1 MRVPVKSP
9 REEADEF
16 FNDNVSN
23 RNSLLACQKV
33 DDQVA
38 KTIEKYSSKIHDY
51 EISSFMPWFMPH
63 GFGIVASLFVL
74 PVSWLIY
81 YNKKEQHDSFTA
93 FFVLIFVS
101 FIISVANLYAQSPT
115 DLSRAKDAA
124 LKIYGFMQNLKIGA
138 KGENA
143 I

>member
-1 MRVPVKSP
+1 
-9 REEADEF
+9 
-16 FNDNVSN
+16 
-23 RNSLLACQKV
+23 
-33 DDQVA
+33 
-38 KTIEKYSSKIHDY
+38 
-51 EISSFMPWFMPH
+51 MPH

-101 FIISVANLYAQSPT
+101 FIIGVANIYAQSPT

-124 LKIYGFMQNLKIGA
+124 LKIYDFMQNLKIGA

>member
-1 MRVPVKSP
+1 
-9 REEADEF
+9 
-16 FNDNVSN
+16 
-23 RNSLLACQKV
+23 
-33 DDQVA
+33 
-38 KTIEKYSSKIHDY
+38 
-51 EISSFMPWFMPH
+51 MPWFMPH
-63 GFGIVASLFVL
+63 GFGIVAPLFVL
-74 PVSWLIY
+74 PVSWLVF

-101 FIISVANLYAQSPT
+101 FIIGVANLYAQNPN

-124 LKIYGFMQNLKIGA
+124 LKIYDFTQTDKTGA